1 MDGSKAPGYQA
12 SASRVL
18 IGNGSMYRS
27 LIVVV
32 SEKTHKV
39 RNEIVMQIFPN
50 MALVLSLVTLVLLV
64 ARTKL
69 VAQVA

>member
-1 MDGSKAPGYQA
+1 MYGS
-12 SASRVL
+12 V
-18 IGNGSMYRS
+18 
-27 LIVVV
+27 IVVV
-32 SEKTHKV
+32 SKKTHKV